1 MILFKKEKN
10 KIKNKVFLLDENIIY
25 KSFKKPKIPL
35 KLYAQRQKNLFK
47 LGNSII

>member
-10 KIKNKVFLLDENIIY
+10 KIKKEIFLLDENIVY

-35 KLYAQRQKNLFK
+35 KLYTQRQKNLFE
-47 LGNSII
+47 LSNRTV